1 MLCLF
6 VFPRKMASFIIN
18 LFCGCK
24 IISYLEDIFL
34 MDITTLFS
42 IYFFLPKMERENQV
56 FFLLLHKQCSNF
68 SNVATVGGLSTQE
81 FHDF

>member
-1 MLCLF
+1 MLRLF

-42 IYFFLPKMERENQV
+42 SYFFLPKMERENQG
-56 FFLLLHKQCSNF
+56 FFFFFYINF
-68 SNVATVGGLSTQE
+68 ALAM
-81 FHDF
+81 